1 MAWMSTVTVPQLMQK
16 SVEKWRVLGVAI
28 LVALS
33 LVGGVFNQDAFVL
46 RLFEG
51 SLPIPTLPVH
61 TELIDSLLIEHI
73 RIAWY
78 WTGYFVTIRSD
89 G

>member
-1 MAWMSTVTVPQLMQK
+1 MSTVTVPQLMQK

-51 SLPIPTLPVH
+51 SLPILTSPVH
-61 TELIDSLLIEHI
+61 TELIDFSL
-73 RIAWY
+73 
-78 WTGYFVTIRSD
+78 D
-89 G
+89 GTYKNFMVLDWIYCHDPE